1 MRTAGLEWPLETV
14 RQPLLETSAV
24 EQTEAQA
31 MQQVN
36 NIAWPRTQFPHLS
49 NNEQPVFIES

>member
-1 MRTAGLEWPLETV
+1 MVHENGGSGMAIQ
-14 RQPLLETSAV
+14 QPLLETSAV
-24 EQTEAQA
+24 EQTEARA

-36 NIAWPRTQFPHLS
+36 NIARPRTQFPHLS